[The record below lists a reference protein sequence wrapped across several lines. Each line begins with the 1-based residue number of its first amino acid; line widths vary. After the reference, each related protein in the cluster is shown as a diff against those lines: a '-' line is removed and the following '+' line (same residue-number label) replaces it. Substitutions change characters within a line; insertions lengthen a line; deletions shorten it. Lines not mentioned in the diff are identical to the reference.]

1 MLDQETYLRDEAGDR
16 RDARR
21 TPWCGGRG
29 SPGAIFFER
38 VCEHARREKRHRGFL
53 QITDESRSLLQ
64 LRLLGVEVV
73 GGALDAVSGRQT
85 FHIGPHGRFRLL
97 SAPI

>member
-1 MLDQETYLRDEAGDR
+1 MKPVTGATRA
-16 RDARR
+16 A
-21 TPWCGGRG
+21 P
-29 SPGAIFFER
+29 PGAAAVARQER
-38 VCEHARREKRHRGFL
+38 SSSNALCEHARREKRHRGFL